1 MFSLDRRHL
10 HGHYPHVSFPSSEGV
25 SALHVCCAQDPEGA
39 CVQYLLGHKALPSLL
54 DGCGYNAL
62 HYAAA
67 VGSSH
72 ALEHLLD
79 FGGSE
84 LFFRYRTGQAGQDS
98 GQAEQYIGRTG

>member
-1 MFSLDRRHL
+1 
-10 HGHYPHVSFPSSEGV
+10 
-25 SALHVCCAQDPEGA
+25 
-39 CVQYLLGHKALPSLL
+39 VQYLLGHKALPSLL

-84 LFFRYRTGQAGQDS
+84 LFFRYRRMEKQDRIVDRLSNIQAGQDS
-98 GQAEQYIGRTG
+98 GQAEQYTSRTG

>member
-1 MFSLDRRHL
+1 M
-10 HGHYPHVSFPSSEGV
+10 
-25 SALHVCCAQDPEGA
+25 
-39 CVQYLLGHKALPSLL
+39 QYLLGHKALPSLL

-84 LFFRYRTGQAGQDS
+84 LFFRYSRTGQDKQDRIGDRLSNIQVGQDS
-98 GQAEQYIGRTG
+98 GQG